1 MSDLEN
7 NINDA
12 ADAAKDAA
20 SDVVNTVSDAASN
33 AAGNVAGAASG
44 AASNVADAASG
55 AAKGAANAMNNAAA
69 SVSSADNNKLFGA
82 LTYPIPLIGII
93 ALVSDSMKND
103 PVLRKHSVQS
113 LAYTVAAVLVGTIL
127 TTITF
132 GIGGCLTPLMIIP
145 PIIWAVQAY
154 GGKDVNIPVITD
166 FCKKQ
171 GWF

>member
-33 AAGNVAGAASG
+33 AASTAS
-44 AASNVADAASG
+44 DAASG
-55 AAKGAANAMNNAAA
+55 AAKGAANAVNNAAA

-82 LTYPIPLIGII
+82 LTYPIPIIGII

-103 PVLRKHSVQS
+103 PVLRRHSVQS
-113 LAYTVAAVLVGTIL
+113 LALGVVLVLGSFIL
-127 TTITF
+127 GLIPIVGCFVPFLWLVTF
-132 GIGGCLTPLMIIP
+132 YY
-145 PIIWAVQAY
+145 AYQAY
-154 GGKDVNIPVITD
+154 QGKEVTIPVITD

>member
-1 MSDLEN
+1 M
-7 NINDA
+7 
-12 ADAAKDAA
+12 
-20 SDVVNTVSDAASN
+20 SDAASN

-69 SVSSADNNKLFGA
+69 SVSSADNTNLMSALAYLFM
-82 LTYPIPLIGII
+82 PFSGILFLLLGSTNNN
-93 ALVSDSMKND
+93 A
-103 PVLRKHSVQS
+103 VLRKNTIQS
-113 LAYTVAAVLVGTIL
+113 IAFGVVVFVASAVLAVV
-127 TTITF
+127 
-132 GIGGCLTPLMIIP
+132 GIGFCISILSIIP
-145 PIIWAVQAY
+145 AIIWTIQAY

>member
-20 SDVVNTVSDAASN
+20 SDIASNVSDAANS
-33 AAGNVAGAASG
+33 AANTVTD
-44 AASNVADAASG
+44 AASNVADTAKDT
-55 AAKGAANAMNNAAA
+55 AKGAANALNNAAA

-82 LTYPIPLIGII
+82 LTYPLPIIGII

-113 LAYTVAAVLVGTIL
+113 LAYFVVSLIVSFILGITVIGSCLVIFL
-127 TTITF
+127 IV
-132 GIGGCLTPLMIIP
+132 P

-154 GGKDVNIPVITD
+154 QGKDVNIPVITD

>member
-20 SDVVNTVSDAASN
+20 NDVVSNVSD
-33 AAGNVAGAASG
+33 
-44 AASNVADAASG
+44 AASNVADAATDTAKS
-55 AAKGAANAMNNAAA
+55 AASAVSNAAA

-82 LTYPIPLIGII
+82 LTYPLPIIGVI

-113 LAYTVAAVLVGTIL
+113 LAYFVVSLIVSFILGITV
-127 TTITF
+127 
-132 GIGGCLTPLMIIP
+132 IGGCLAIFLIVP
-145 PIIWAVQAY
+145 PILWAIQAY
-154 GGKDVNIPVITD
+154 QGKDVNIPVITD

>member
-20 SDVVNTVSDAASN
+20 NDVVSNVSD
-33 AAGNVAGAASG
+33 
-44 AASNVADAASG
+44 AASNVADAATDTAKS
-55 AAKGAANAMNNAAA
+55 AASAVSNAAA
-69 SVSSADNNKLFGA
+69 SVSNADNNKLFGA
-82 LTYPIPLIGII
+82 LTYPLPIIGII

-113 LAYTVAAVLVGTIL
+113 LAYFVVSLIVSFILGITV
-127 TTITF
+127 
-132 GIGGCLTPLMIIP
+132 IGGCLAIFLIVP

-154 GGKDVNIPVITD
+154 QGKDVNIPVITD